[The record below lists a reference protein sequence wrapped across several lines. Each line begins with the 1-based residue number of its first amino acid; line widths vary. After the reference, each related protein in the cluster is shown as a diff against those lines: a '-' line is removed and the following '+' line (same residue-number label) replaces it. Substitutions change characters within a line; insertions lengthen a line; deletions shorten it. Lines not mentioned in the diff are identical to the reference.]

1 MELLFILAAVLLIE
15 MTAEHEQK
23 LLDYRNCY
31 IYSLPQ
37 EVRYHFPASL
47 FGTVC
52 KRLFDIIVSLAVLL
66 TVFPLIFLIAAP
78 LIKLTSSGPIF
89 FTQKR
94 LGLYAELFDCYKFRT
109 MYTNPGAEPVRKND
123 SRVTPVGRFLRKT
136 HLDEFPQ
143 FFNVLKGDMSLVG
156 TRPPT
161 VDEWEKYEKH
171 HRVRMAIKPGLTGM
185 WQVSGRSSITDF
197 EEVVAL
203 DLKYIREWSIGL
215 DIRILLKTVK
225 IVLTGSGSQ

>member
-1 MELLFILAAVLLIE
+1 MELLFILAAVLIIE

-47 FGTVC
+47 FGAVC

-123 SRVTPVGRFLRKT
+123 SRVPPVGRYLRKT
-136 HLDEFPQ
+136 HQDENTQ
-143 FFNVLKGDMSLVG
+143 FFNVLIGDMSIVGPRPFPAEVYREFSSYYKGFLRLVV
-156 TRPPT
+156 RPGITGLAQLNVPRNT
-161 VDEWEKYEKH
+161 NPGQV
-171 HRVRMAIKPGLTGM
+171 IKN
-185 WQVSGRSSITDF
+185 
-197 EEVVAL
+197 
-203 DLKYIREWSIGL
+203 DLYYIRRLSLYRDFNI
-215 DIRILLKTVK
+215 ICRTLL
-225 IVLTGSGSQ
+225 LRDHSF

>member
-47 FGTVC
+47 FGAVC

-66 TVFPLIFLIAAP
+66 TVYPLIFLIAAP

-143 FFNVLKGDMSLVG
+143 FFNVLIGDMSIVGPRPFPAEVYREFSSYYKGFLRLVV
-156 TRPPT
+156 RPGITGLAQLNVPRNT
-161 VDEWEKYEKH
+161 NPGQV
-171 HRVRMAIKPGLTGM
+171 IKN
-185 WQVSGRSSITDF
+185 
-197 EEVVAL
+197 
-203 DLKYIREWSIGL
+203 DLYYIRRLSLYRDFNI
-215 DIRILLKTVK
+215 ICRTLL
-225 IVLTGSGSQ
+225 LRDHSF

>member
-47 FGTVC
+47 FGAVC
-52 KRLFDIIVSLAVLL
+52 KRLFDIIVSLAGLL

-143 FFNVLKGDMSLVG
+143 FFNVLIGDMSIVGPRPFPAEVYREFSSYYKGFLRLVV
-156 TRPPT
+156 RPGITGLAQLNVPRNT
-161 VDEWEKYEKH
+161 NPGQV
-171 HRVRMAIKPGLTGM
+171 IKN
-185 WQVSGRSSITDF
+185 
-197 EEVVAL
+197 
-203 DLKYIREWSIGL
+203 DLYYIRRLSLYRDFNI
-215 DIRILLKTVK
+215 ICRTLL
-225 IVLTGSGSQ
+225 LRDHSF

>member
-1 MELLFILAAVLLIE
+1 M
-15 MTAEHEQK
+15 
-23 LLDYRNCY
+23 
-31 IYSLPQ
+31 
-37 EVRYHFPASL
+37 
-47 FGTVC
+47 
-52 KRLFDIIVSLAVLL
+52 L

-143 FFNVLKGDMSLVG
+143 FFNVLIGDMSIVGPRPFPAEVYREFSSYYKGFLRLVV
-156 TRPPT
+156 RPGITGLAQLNVPRNT
-161 VDEWEKYEKH
+161 NPGQV
-171 HRVRMAIKPGLTGM
+171 IKN
-185 WQVSGRSSITDF
+185 
-197 EEVVAL
+197 
-203 DLKYIREWSIGL
+203 DLYYIRRLSLYRDFNI
-215 DIRILLKTVK
+215 ICRTLL
-225 IVLTGSGSQ
+225 LRDHSF

>member
-37 EVRYHFPASL
+37 EVRCHFPASL
-47 FGTVC
+47 FGAVC

-143 FFNVLKGDMSLVG
+143 FFNVLIGDMSIVGPRPFSAEVYREFSSYYKGFLRLVV
-156 TRPPT
+156 RPGITGLAQLNVPRNT
-161 VDEWEKYEKH
+161 NPGQV
-171 HRVRMAIKPGLTGM
+171 IKN
-185 WQVSGRSSITDF
+185 
-197 EEVVAL
+197 
-203 DLKYIREWSIGL
+203 DLYYIRRLSLYRDFNI
-215 DIRILLKTVK
+215 ICRTLL
-225 IVLTGSGSQ
+225 LRDHSF

>member
-47 FGTVC
+47 FGAVC

-123 SRVTPVGRFLRKT
+123 SRVTSVGRFLRKT

-143 FFNVLKGDMSLVG
+143 FFNVLIGDMSIVGPRPFPAEVYREFSSYYKGFLRLVV
-156 TRPPT
+156 RPGITGLAQLNVPRNT
-161 VDEWEKYEKH
+161 NPGQV
-171 HRVRMAIKPGLTGM
+171 IKN
-185 WQVSGRSSITDF
+185 
-197 EEVVAL
+197 
-203 DLKYIREWSIGL
+203 DLYYIRRLSLYRDFNI
-215 DIRILLKTVK
+215 ICRTLL
-225 IVLTGSGSQ
+225 LRDHSF

>member
-143 FFNVLKGDMSLVG
+143 FFNVLIGDMSIVDPRPFPAEVYREFSSYYKGFLRLVV
-156 TRPPT
+156 RPGITGLAQLNVPRNT
-161 VDEWEKYEKH
+161 NPGQV
-171 HRVRMAIKPGLTGM
+171 IKN
-185 WQVSGRSSITDF
+185 
-197 EEVVAL
+197 
-203 DLKYIREWSIGL
+203 DLYYIRRLSLYRDFNI
-215 DIRILLKTVK
+215 ICRTLL
-225 IVLTGSGSQ
+225 LRDHSF

>member
-1 MELLFILAAVLLIE
+1 MELLFILAAVILIE

-47 FGTVC
+47 FGAVC

-143 FFNVLKGDMSLVG
+143 FFNVLIGDMSIVGPRPFPAEVYREFSSYYKGFLRLVV
-156 TRPPT
+156 RPGITGLAQLNVPRNT
-161 VDEWEKYEKH
+161 NPGQV
-171 HRVRMAIKPGLTGM
+171 IKN
-185 WQVSGRSSITDF
+185 
-197 EEVVAL
+197 
-203 DLKYIREWSIGL
+203 DLYYIRRLSLYRDFNI
-215 DIRILLKTVK
+215 ICRTLL
-225 IVLTGSGSQ
+225 LRDHSF

>member
-47 FGTVC
+47 FGAVC

-143 FFNVLKGDMSLVG
+143 FFNVLIGDMSIVGPRPFPAEVYREFSSYYKGFLRLVV
-156 TRPPT
+156 RPGITGLAQLNVPRNT
-161 VDEWEKYEKH
+161 NPGQV
-171 HRVRMAIKPGLTGM
+171 IKN
-185 WQVSGRSSITDF
+185 
-197 EEVVAL
+197 
-203 DLKYIREWSIGL
+203 DLYYIRRLSFYRDFNI
-215 DIRILLKTVK
+215 ICRTLL
-225 IVLTGSGSQ
+225 LRDHSF

>member
-37 EVRYHFPASL
+37 EVRYHFPASP
-47 FGTVC
+47 FGAVC

-143 FFNVLKGDMSLVG
+143 FFNVLIGDMSIVGPRPFPAEVYREFSSYYKGFLRLVV
-156 TRPPT
+156 RPGITGLAQLNVPRNT
-161 VDEWEKYEKH
+161 NPGQV
-171 HRVRMAIKPGLTGM
+171 IKN
-185 WQVSGRSSITDF
+185 
-197 EEVVAL
+197 
-203 DLKYIREWSIGL
+203 DLYYIRRLSLYRDFNI
-215 DIRILLKTVK
+215 ICRTLL
-225 IVLTGSGSQ
+225 LRDHSF

>member
-1 MELLFILAAVLLIE
+1 

-47 FGTVC
+47 FGAVC

-143 FFNVLKGDMSLVG
+143 FFNVLIGDMSIVGPRPFPAEVYREFSSYYKGFLRLVV
-156 TRPPT
+156 RPGITGLAQLNVPRNT
-161 VDEWEKYEKH
+161 NPGQV
-171 HRVRMAIKPGLTGM
+171 IKN
-185 WQVSGRSSITDF
+185 
-197 EEVVAL
+197 
-203 DLKYIREWSIGL
+203 DLYYIRRLSLYRDFNI
-215 DIRILLKTVK
+215 ICRTLL
-225 IVLTGSGSQ
+225 LRDHSF

>member
-143 FFNVLKGDMSLVG
+143 FFNVLIGDMSIVGPRPFPAEVYLEFSSYYKGFLRLVV
-156 TRPPT
+156 RPGITGLAQLNVPRNT
-161 VDEWEKYEKH
+161 NPGQV
-171 HRVRMAIKPGLTGM
+171 IKN
-185 WQVSGRSSITDF
+185 
-197 EEVVAL
+197 
-203 DLKYIREWSIGL
+203 DLYYIRRLSLYRDFNI
-215 DIRILLKTVK
+215 ICRTLL
-225 IVLTGSGSQ
+225 LRDHSF

>member
-143 FFNVLKGDMSLVG
+143 FFNVLIGDMSIVGPRPFPAEVYREFSSYYKGFLRLVV
-156 TRPPT
+156 RPGITGLAQLNVPRNT
-161 VDEWEKYEKH
+161 NPGQV
-171 HRVRMAIKPGLTGM
+171 IKN
-185 WQVSGRSSITDF
+185 
-197 EEVVAL
+197 
-203 DLKYIREWSIGL
+203 DLYYIRRLSLYRDFNIIAGHCC
-215 DIRILLKTVK
+215 
-225 IVLTGSGSQ
+225 

>member
-15 MTAEHEQK
+15 MTPEHEQK

-47 FGTVC
+47 FGAVC

-143 FFNVLKGDMSLVG
+143 FFNVLIGDMSIVGPRPFPAEVYREFSSYYKGFLRLVV
-156 TRPPT
+156 RPGITGLAQLNVPRNT
-161 VDEWEKYEKH
+161 NPGQV
-171 HRVRMAIKPGLTGM
+171 IKN
-185 WQVSGRSSITDF
+185 
-197 EEVVAL
+197 
-203 DLKYIREWSIGL
+203 DLYYIRRLSLYRDFNI
-215 DIRILLKTVK
+215 ICRTLL
-225 IVLTGSGSQ
+225 LRDHSF

>member
-37 EVRYHFPASL
+37 EVWYHFPASL
-47 FGTVC
+47 FGAVC

-143 FFNVLKGDMSLVG
+143 FFNVLIGDMSIVGPRPFPAEVYREFSSYYKGFLRLVV
-156 TRPPT
+156 RPGITGLAQLNVPRNT
-161 VDEWEKYEKH
+161 NPGQV
-171 HRVRMAIKPGLTGM
+171 IKN
-185 WQVSGRSSITDF
+185 
-197 EEVVAL
+197 
-203 DLKYIREWSIGL
+203 DLYYIRRLSLYRDFNI
-215 DIRILLKTVK
+215 ICRTLL
-225 IVLTGSGSQ
+225 LRDHSF

>member
-78 LIKLTSSGPIF
+78 MIKLTSSGPIF

-143 FFNVLKGDMSLVG
+143 FFNVLIGDMSIVGPRPFPAEVYREFSSYYKGFLRLVV
-156 TRPPT
+156 RPGITGLAQLNVPRNT
-161 VDEWEKYEKH
+161 NPGQV
-171 HRVRMAIKPGLTGM
+171 IKN
-185 WQVSGRSSITDF
+185 
-197 EEVVAL
+197 
-203 DLKYIREWSIGL
+203 DLYYIRRLSLYRDFNI
-215 DIRILLKTVK
+215 ICRTLL
-225 IVLTGSGSQ
+225 LRDHSF

>member
-47 FGTVC
+47 FGAVC

-109 MYTNPGAEPVRKND
+109 MYTNPGAEPVRKNE

-143 FFNVLKGDMSLVG
+143 FFNVLIGDMSIVGPRPFPAEVYREFSSYYKGFLRLVV
-156 TRPPT
+156 RPGITGLAQLNVPRNT
-161 VDEWEKYEKH
+161 NPGQV
-171 HRVRMAIKPGLTGM
+171 IKN
-185 WQVSGRSSITDF
+185 
-197 EEVVAL
+197 
-203 DLKYIREWSIGL
+203 DLYYIRRLSLYRDFNI
-215 DIRILLKTVK
+215 ICRTLL
-225 IVLTGSGSQ
+225 LRDHSF

>member
-47 FGTVC
+47 FGAVC

-143 FFNVLKGDMSLVG
+143 FFNVLIGDMSIVGPRPFPAEVYREFSSYYKGFLRLVV
-156 TRPPT
+156 RPGITGLAQLNVPRDT
-161 VDEWEKYEKH
+161 NPGQV
-171 HRVRMAIKPGLTGM
+171 IKN
-185 WQVSGRSSITDF
+185 
-197 EEVVAL
+197 
-203 DLKYIREWSIGL
+203 DLYYIRRLSLYRDFNI
-215 DIRILLKTVK
+215 ICRTLL
-225 IVLTGSGSQ
+225 LRDHSF

>member
-47 FGTVC
+47 FGAVC

-143 FFNVLKGDMSLVG
+143 FFNVLIGDMSIVGPRPFPAEVYREFSSYYKGFLRLVV
-156 TRPPT
+156 RPGITGLAQLNVPRNT
-161 VDEWEKYEKH
+161 NPGQV
-171 HRVRMAIKPGLTGM
+171 IKN
-185 WQVSGRSSITDF
+185 
-197 EEVVAL
+197 
-203 DLKYIREWSIGL
+203 DLCYIRRLSLYRDFNI
-215 DIRILLKTVK
+215 ICRTLL
-225 IVLTGSGSQ
+225 LRDHSF

>member
-23 LLDYRNCY
+23 FLDYRNCY

-47 FGTVC
+47 FGAVC

-143 FFNVLKGDMSLVG
+143 FFNVLIGDMSIVGPRPFPAEVYREFSSYYKGFLRLVV
-156 TRPPT
+156 RPGITGLAQLNVPRNT
-161 VDEWEKYEKH
+161 NPGQV
-171 HRVRMAIKPGLTGM
+171 IKN
-185 WQVSGRSSITDF
+185 
-197 EEVVAL
+197 
-203 DLKYIREWSIGL
+203 DLYYIRRLSLYRDFNI
-215 DIRILLKTVK
+215 ICRTLL
-225 IVLTGSGSQ
+225 LRDHSF

>member
-52 KRLFDIIVSLAVLL
+52 KRLFDIIVSLAILL

-143 FFNVLKGDMSLVG
+143 FFNVLIGDMSIVGPRPFPAEVYREFSSYYKGFLRLVV
-156 TRPPT
+156 RPGITGLAQLNVPRNT
-161 VDEWEKYEKH
+161 NPGQV
-171 HRVRMAIKPGLTGM
+171 IKN
-185 WQVSGRSSITDF
+185 
-197 EEVVAL
+197 
-203 DLKYIREWSIGL
+203 DLYYIRRLSLYRDFNI
-215 DIRILLKTVK
+215 ICRTLL
-225 IVLTGSGSQ
+225 LRDHSF

>member
-1 MELLFILAAVLLIE
+1 MELLFILAAALLIE

-47 FGTVC
+47 FGAVC

-143 FFNVLKGDMSLVG
+143 FFNVLIGDMSIVGPRPFPAEVYREFSSYYKGFLRLVV
-156 TRPPT
+156 RPGITGLAQLNVPRNT
-161 VDEWEKYEKH
+161 NPGQV
-171 HRVRMAIKPGLTGM
+171 IKN
-185 WQVSGRSSITDF
+185 
-197 EEVVAL
+197 
-203 DLKYIREWSIGL
+203 DLYYIRRLSLYRDFNI
-215 DIRILLKTVK
+215 ICRTLL
-225 IVLTGSGSQ
+225 LRDHSF

>member
-47 FGTVC
+47 FGTIC

-143 FFNVLKGDMSLVG
+143 FFNVLIGDMSIVGPRPFPAEVYREFSSYYKGFLRLVV
-156 TRPPT
+156 RPGITGLAQLNVPRNT
-161 VDEWEKYEKH
+161 NPGQV
-171 HRVRMAIKPGLTGM
+171 IKN
-185 WQVSGRSSITDF
+185 
-197 EEVVAL
+197 
-203 DLKYIREWSIGL
+203 DLYYIRRLSLYRDFNI
-215 DIRILLKTVK
+215 ICRTLL
-225 IVLTGSGSQ
+225 LRDHSF

>member
-143 FFNVLKGDMSLVG
+143 FFNVLIGDMSIVGPRPFPAEVYREFSSYYKGFLRLVV
-156 TRPPT
+156 RPGITGLALLNVPRNT
-161 VDEWEKYEKH
+161 NPGQV
-171 HRVRMAIKPGLTGM
+171 IKN
-185 WQVSGRSSITDF
+185 
-197 EEVVAL
+197 
-203 DLKYIREWSIGL
+203 DLYYIRRLSLYRDFNI
-215 DIRILLKTVK
+215 ICRTLL
-225 IVLTGSGSQ
+225 LRDHSF

>member
-47 FGTVC
+47 FGAVC

-66 TVFPLIFLIAAP
+66 TIFPLIFLIAAP

-143 FFNVLKGDMSLVG
+143 FFNVLIGDMSIVGPRPFPAEVYREFSSYYNGFLRLVV
-156 TRPPT
+156 RPGITGLAQLNVPRNT
-161 VDEWEKYEKH
+161 NPGQV
-171 HRVRMAIKPGLTGM
+171 IKN
-185 WQVSGRSSITDF
+185 
-197 EEVVAL
+197 
-203 DLKYIREWSIGL
+203 DLYYIRRLSLYRDFNI
-215 DIRILLKTVK
+215 ICRTLL
-225 IVLTGSGSQ
+225 LRDHSF

>member
-47 FGTVC
+47 FGAVC
-52 KRLFDIIVSLAVLL
+52 KRLFDIIVSLTVLL

-143 FFNVLKGDMSLVG
+143 FFNVLIGDMSIVGPRPFPAEVYREFSSYYKGFLRLVV
-156 TRPPT
+156 RPGITGLAQLNVPRNT
-161 VDEWEKYEKH
+161 NPGQV
-171 HRVRMAIKPGLTGM
+171 IKN
-185 WQVSGRSSITDF
+185 
-197 EEVVAL
+197 
-203 DLKYIREWSIGL
+203 DLYYIRRLSLYRDFNI
-215 DIRILLKTVK
+215 ICRTLL
-225 IVLTGSGSQ
+225 LRDHSF

>member
-15 MTAEHEQK
+15 ITAEHEQK

-47 FGTVC
+47 FGAVC

-78 LIKLTSSGPIF
+78 LIKLTSSGPVF

-143 FFNVLKGDMSLVG
+143 FFNVLIGDMSIVGPRPFPAEVYREFSSYYKGFLRLVV
-156 TRPPT
+156 RPGITGLAQLNVPRNT
-161 VDEWEKYEKH
+161 NPGQV
-171 HRVRMAIKPGLTGM
+171 IKN
-185 WQVSGRSSITDF
+185 
-197 EEVVAL
+197 
-203 DLKYIREWSIGL
+203 DLYYIRRLSLYRDFNI
-215 DIRILLKTVK
+215 ICRTLL
-225 IVLTGSGSQ
+225 LRDHSF

>member
-47 FGTVC
+47 FGAVC

-143 FFNVLKGDMSLVG
+143 FFNVLIGDMSIVGPRPFPAEVYREFSSYYKGFLRLVV
-156 TRPPT
+156 RPGITGLAQLNVPRNT
-161 VDEWEKYEKH
+161 NPGQV
-171 HRVRMAIKPGLTGM
+171 IKN
-185 WQVSGRSSITDF
+185 
-197 EEVVAL
+197 
-203 DLKYIREWSIGL
+203 DLYYIRRLSLYRDFNIIAGHCC
-215 DIRILLKTVK
+215 
-225 IVLTGSGSQ
+225 

>member
-47 FGTVC
+47 FRTVC

-143 FFNVLKGDMSLVG
+143 FFNVLIGDMSIVGPRPFPAEVYREFSSYYKGFLRLVV
-156 TRPPT
+156 RPGITGLAQLNVPRNT
-161 VDEWEKYEKH
+161 NPGQV
-171 HRVRMAIKPGLTGM
+171 IKN
-185 WQVSGRSSITDF
+185 
-197 EEVVAL
+197 
-203 DLKYIREWSIGL
+203 DLYYIRRLSLYRDFNI
-215 DIRILLKTVK
+215 ICRTLL
-225 IVLTGSGSQ
+225 LRDHSF

>member
-47 FGTVC
+47 FGAVC

-143 FFNVLKGDMSLVG
+143 FFNVLIGDMSIVGPRPFPAEVYREFSSYYKGFLRLVV
-156 TRPPT
+156 RPGITGLAQLNVPRNT
-161 VDEWEKYEKH
+161 NPGQV
-171 HRVRMAIKPGLTGM
+171 IKN
-185 WQVSGRSSITDF
+185 
-197 EEVVAL
+197 
-203 DLKYIREWSIGL
+203 DLYYIRRLSLYRDFNI
-215 DIRILLKTVK
+215 ICRPLL
-225 IVLTGSGSQ
+225 LRDHSF

>member
-47 FGTVC
+47 FGAVC

-123 SRVTPVGRFLRKT
+123 SRVTPVGRFLRKK

-143 FFNVLKGDMSLVG
+143 FFNVLIGDMSIVGPRPFPAEVYREFSSYYKGFLRLVV
-156 TRPPT
+156 RPGITGLAQLNVPRNT
-161 VDEWEKYEKH
+161 NPGQV
-171 HRVRMAIKPGLTGM
+171 IKN
-185 WQVSGRSSITDF
+185 
-197 EEVVAL
+197 
-203 DLKYIREWSIGL
+203 DLYYIRRLSLYRDFNI
-215 DIRILLKTVK
+215 ICRTLL
-225 IVLTGSGSQ
+225 LRDHSF

>member
-47 FGTVC
+47 FGAVC

-143 FFNVLKGDMSLVG
+143 FFNVLIGDMSIVGPRPFPAEVYREFSSYYKGFLRLVV
-156 TRPPT
+156 RPGITGLAQLNVPRNT
-161 VDEWEKYEKH
+161 NPGQV
-171 HRVRMAIKPGLTGM
+171 IKN
-185 WQVSGRSSITDF
+185 
-197 EEVVAL
+197 
-203 DLKYIREWSIGL
+203 DLYYIRRLSLYRDFNI
-215 DIRILLKTVK
+215 ICRTLL
-225 IVLTGSGSQ
+225 LRNHSF

>member
-37 EVRYHFPASL
+37 EVRYHFPTSL
-47 FGTVC
+47 FGAVC

-66 TVFPLIFLIAAP
+66 TAFPLIFLIAAP
-78 LIKLTSSGPIF
+78 LIKLTSSGPVF

-143 FFNVLKGDMSLVG
+143 FFNVLIGDMSIVGPRPFPAEVYREFSSYYKGFLRLVV
-156 TRPPT
+156 RPGITGLAQLNVPRNT
-161 VDEWEKYEKH
+161 NPGQV
-171 HRVRMAIKPGLTGM
+171 IKN
-185 WQVSGRSSITDF
+185 
-197 EEVVAL
+197 
-203 DLKYIREWSIGL
+203 DLYYIRRLSLYRDFNI
-215 DIRILLKTVK
+215 ICRTLL
-225 IVLTGSGSQ
+225 LRDHSF

>member
-47 FGTVC
+47 FGAVC

-143 FFNVLKGDMSLVG
+143 FFNVLIGEMSIVVPRPFQAEVYREFSSYYKGFLRLVV
-156 TRPPT
+156 RPGITGLAQLNVPRNT
-161 VDEWEKYEKH
+161 NPGQV
-171 HRVRMAIKPGLTGM
+171 IKN
-185 WQVSGRSSITDF
+185 
-197 EEVVAL
+197 
-203 DLKYIREWSIGL
+203 DLYYIRRLSLYRDFNI
-215 DIRILLKTVK
+215 ICRTLL
-225 IVLTGSGSQ
+225 LRDHSF

>member
-47 FGTVC
+47 FGAVC

-78 LIKLTSSGPIF
+78 LIKLTSSGSIF

-143 FFNVLKGDMSLVG
+143 FFNVLIGDMSIVGPRPFPAEVYREFSSYYKGFLRLVV
-156 TRPPT
+156 RPGITGLAQLNVPRNT
-161 VDEWEKYEKH
+161 NPGQV
-171 HRVRMAIKPGLTGM
+171 IKN
-185 WQVSGRSSITDF
+185 
-197 EEVVAL
+197 
-203 DLKYIREWSIGL
+203 DLYYIRRLSLYRDFNI
-215 DIRILLKTVK
+215 ICRTLL
-225 IVLTGSGSQ
+225 LRDHSF

>member
-143 FFNVLKGDMSLVG
+143 FFNVLIGDMSIVGPRPFPAEVYWEFSSYYKGFLRLVV
-156 TRPPT
+156 RPGITGLAQLNVPRNT
-161 VDEWEKYEKH
+161 NPGQV
-171 HRVRMAIKPGLTGM
+171 IKN
-185 WQVSGRSSITDF
+185 
-197 EEVVAL
+197 
-203 DLKYIREWSIGL
+203 DLYYIRRLSLYRDFNI
-215 DIRILLKTVK
+215 ICRTLL
-225 IVLTGSGSQ
+225 LRDHSF

>member
-37 EVRYHFPASL
+37 EVRYHFPAFL

-143 FFNVLKGDMSLVG
+143 FFNVLIGDMSIVGPRPFPAEVYREFSSYYKGFLRLVV
-156 TRPPT
+156 RPGITGLAQLNVPRNT
-161 VDEWEKYEKH
+161 NPGQV
-171 HRVRMAIKPGLTGM
+171 IKN
-185 WQVSGRSSITDF
+185 
-197 EEVVAL
+197 
-203 DLKYIREWSIGL
+203 DLYYIRRLSLYRDFNI
-215 DIRILLKTVK
+215 ICRTLL
-225 IVLTGSGSQ
+225 LRDHSF

>member
-47 FGTVC
+47 FGAVC

-143 FFNVLKGDMSLVG
+143 FFNVLIGDMSIVGPRPFPAEVYREFSSYYKGFLRLVV
-156 TRPPT
+156 RPGITGLAQLNFPRNT
-161 VDEWEKYEKH
+161 NPGQV
-171 HRVRMAIKPGLTGM
+171 IKN
-185 WQVSGRSSITDF
+185 
-197 EEVVAL
+197 
-203 DLKYIREWSIGL
+203 DLYYIRRLSLYRDFNI
-215 DIRILLKTVK
+215 ICRTLL
-225 IVLTGSGSQ
+225 LRDHSF

>member
-23 LLDYRNCY
+23 LLAYRNCY

-47 FGTVC
+47 FGAVC

-143 FFNVLKGDMSLVG
+143 FFNVLIGDMSIVGPRPFPAEVYREFSSYYKGFLRLVV
-156 TRPPT
+156 RPGITGLAQLNVPRNT
-161 VDEWEKYEKH
+161 NPGQV
-171 HRVRMAIKPGLTGM
+171 IKN
-185 WQVSGRSSITDF
+185 
-197 EEVVAL
+197 
-203 DLKYIREWSIGL
+203 DLYYIRRLSLYRDFNI
-215 DIRILLKTVK
+215 ICRTLL
-225 IVLTGSGSQ
+225 LRDHSF

>member
-47 FGTVC
+47 FGAVC
-52 KRLFDIIVSLAVLL
+52 KRLFDIIVSLVVLL

-123 SRVTPVGRFLRKT
+123 SRVTPIGRFLRKT

-143 FFNVLKGDMSLVG
+143 FFNVLIGDMSIVGPRPFPAEVYREFSSYYKGFLRLVV
-156 TRPPT
+156 RPGITGLAQLNVPRNT
-161 VDEWEKYEKH
+161 NPGQV
-171 HRVRMAIKPGLTGM
+171 IKN
-185 WQVSGRSSITDF
+185 
-197 EEVVAL
+197 
-203 DLKYIREWSIGL
+203 DLYYIRRLSLYRDFNI
-215 DIRILLKTVK
+215 ICRTLL
-225 IVLTGSGSQ
+225 LRDHSF